1 MGALSGRHILL
12 VEDEAFIALDLQHM
26 LDRRGATVI
35 GPAASVSEALDAIN
49 ANQIDC
55 ALLDVKLGDETAD
68 LVAAALK
75 QRAIPMV
82 FVTAYGDARLPPG
95 FETHPVIQKPYSED
109 QLLRLIDSI
118 FDRSD
123 T

>member
-1 MGALSGRHILL
+1 MGALSGRRILL
-12 VEDEAFIALDLQHM
+12 VEDEALIALDLQNM

-55 ALLDVKLGDETAD
+55 ALLNIKLGDETTHAV
-68 LVAAALK
+68 VATLE

-82 FVTAYGDARLPPG
+82 FVTAYSDARLPPG
-95 FETHPVIQKPYSED
+95 FETHPIIQKPYSED
-109 QLLRLIDSI
+109 QLLRLIDSV
-118 FDRSD
+118 FDRLD